1 MYKKGL
7 TLFGCLLMV
16 MAISC
21 TEEVDTSDQ
30 KLKGERPNIVL
41 ILADDMGY
49 SDLGSYGGEIETPN
63 IDALAERGL
72 RFTNFYNTAR
82 CSPSR
87 ASMLTGLYSHQAGV
101 ARLVYRDYG
110 GAYQGY
116 LNQESVTLAEMLK
129 EAGYKTM
136 MSGKWHVGHKEE
148 SHWPVNRG
156 FDRFY
161 GIHEHV
167 DSYYTVLNCCSVY
180 LDGEEHIAPTDDP
193 VNDLHTEK
201 DWYITD
207 VFTDYGIHFLDQELQ
222 NDNPDQPFFL
232 YMAYNAP
239 HWPLE
244 APDEDIEKYRGEY
257 MEGWNQ
263 LREEKIER
271 MKQMGVIDEST
282 RLPVSDNPKWDTLS
296 TEIKEEADFRRAI
309 YAAQIDRL
317 DQNIGRLV
325 DHLKE
330 TGEYEN
336 TLIMFLSDNG
346 SSGEP
351 SEEAFGF
358 KWRENT
364 IDNYTE
370 WKEDGKRSSSQGM
383 VWANYSNVPFRKYKR
398 WTHEGGVATPFIVHW
413 PEKIAN
419 EGGFNRGVGH
429 VMDIMATLVDVAGG
443 KYPQEY
449 NGHKIQQLEGKS
461 LVPVLK
467 GEGRESHEYLFWE
480 HIGNR
485 AVRKGDWKLVAEQG
499 EEWELY
505 NLQKKPSETN
515 NVIGERPGIAD
526 DLKAAYNEWAQN
538 NDVRDWPLAQDQ

>member
-1 MYKKGL
+1 MKKL
-7 TLFGCLLMV
+7 TLFCCLIICT
-16 MAISC
+16 AIAC
-21 TEEVDTSDQ
+21 TDEEDTSDQ

-63 IDALAERGL
+63 IDGLGENGL

-110 GAYQGY
+110 GSYQGY
-116 LNQESVTLAEMLK
+116 LNQESVTLAEVLK

-180 LDGEEHIAPTDDP
+180 LDGKEHITPTDNP
-193 VNDLHTEK
+193 QENLNPNQ
-201 DWYITD
+201 DWYTTD
-207 VFTDYGIHFLDQELQ
+207 VFTDYGINFLNEEVQ
-222 NDNPDQPFFL
+222 NSNSDQPFFL

-244 APDEDIEKYRGEY
+244 APDEDIEKYRGKY
-257 MEGWNQ
+257 MEGWDK
-263 LREEKIER
+263 LREEKIEQ
-271 MKQMGVIDEST
+271 MKEMGVINESAE
-282 RLPVSDNPKWDTLS
+282 LPSSNNPKWDTLS
-296 TEIKEEADFRRAI
+296 TDAKEELDFRRAI
-309 YAAQIDRL
+309 YAAQIDRM
-317 DQNIGRLV
+317 DQNIGRLI

-336 TLIMFLSDNG
+336 TLILFLSDNG

-351 SEEAFGF
+351 AEEVFGF
-358 KWRENT
+358 QWGENM
-364 IDNYTE
+364 IDNYPD
-370 WKEDGKRSSSQGM
+370 WKEDGGRSSSQGM
-383 VWANYSNVPFRKYKR
+383 AWANYSNVPFRKYKR
-398 WTHEGGVATPFIVHW
+398 WIHEGGTATPFIVQW
-413 PEKIAN
+413 PDKIQN
-419 EGGFNRGVGH
+419 EGGYNRNVGH
-429 VMDIMATLVDVAGG
+429 VMDIMPTLIDVAGAE
-443 KYPQEY
+443 YPKEY
-449 NGHKIQQLEGKS
+449 KDHEIQPLEGKS
-461 LVPVLK
+461 LVPFFK
-467 GEGRESHEYLFWE
+467 GEDRESYEYLFWE

-485 AVRKGDWKLVAEQG
+485 AVRKGDWKLVAEEG
-499 EEWELY
+499 EDWELY
-505 NLQKKPSETN
+505 NLKKDPSEMN
-515 NVIGERPGIAD
+515 NVINERSDISD
-526 DLKAAYNEWAQN
+526 DLKTAYHEWAEN
-538 NDVRDWPLAQDQ
+538 NDVRDWPLEQDQ